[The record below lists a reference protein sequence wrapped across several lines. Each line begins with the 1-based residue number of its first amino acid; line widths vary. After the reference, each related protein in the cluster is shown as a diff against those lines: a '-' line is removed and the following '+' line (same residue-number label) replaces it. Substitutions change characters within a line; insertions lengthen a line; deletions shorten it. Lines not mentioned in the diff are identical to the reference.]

1 MIMKENDVLCFLAKD
16 RTKQVVD
23 FINETE
29 HNCAYLRK
37 SRKDREAELR
47 GEDVLKRHREI
58 LENLAKQMGK
68 KIDKFYHEVV
78 SGESISCREE
88 MQKLLSD
95 VETGYWDNVFVVEV
109 ERLARG
115 DTKDQGLVAETFKY
129 SNTKIITP
137 MKTYNPSDPNDE
149 EYFEF
154 GLFMSRR
161 EYKTIN
167 RRLNAGRISS
177 VNEGKF
183 VGNIPPYGYD
193 RVKIENAKGF
203 TLKPNPE
210 EAKIVQFIFDKYAN
224 TDISICGLARLL
236 NEMNV
241 KTRKGKQWCLSTV
254 KDLLDNPVY
263 VGIVRWNSRKA
274 VKKCLDGE
282 IIITRPRNTGDDV
295 IYSNGIHEHLITD
308 ELYFKVQE
316 KRKQIPKNVNI
327 DYSLKNPFAGLLFC
341 EKCGKPLTRRP
352 YNNPKLETG
361 LICTTKGC
369 NNIFSKFKYVE
380 EKILIGIKDILES
393 YPLDNLDNSK
403 FFDNEASH
411 LKKLIDMKEVEIVK
425 VQDKQNIIFEAY
437 EDGTYTKQMFM
448 TRNDSINKEFKEL
461 HKALSNLKVQLEE
474 IEKKST
480 EYLDFLPKLKNAL
493 DLYTLDTITI
503 TQKNKMLSELIEKI
517 TYLKT
522 TPARKKDSDPYNF
535 TIKIYLKLPEK

>member
-1 MIMKENDVLCFLAKD
+1 MKENDVLHYLAKD
-16 RTKQVVD
+16 RTKEVVN

-47 GEDVLKRHREI
+47 GEDVLKRHHEI
-58 LENLAKQMGK
+58 LDNLAKQMGK
-68 KIDKFYHEVV
+68 KIDKVYPEVV
-78 SGESISCREE
+78 SGESISDREE

-115 DTKDQGLVAETFKY
+115 DTRDQGLVAETFKY
-129 SNTKIITP
+129 SNTKIVTP

-177 VNEGKF
+177 INEGKF

-203 TLKPNPE
+203 TLKPNDE
-210 EAKIVQFIFDKYAN
+210 EAKIVQLIFEKYAN
-224 TDISICGLARLL
+224 TDISISGLARLL

-241 KTRKGKQWCLSTV
+241 KSRKGKEWSLSTV
-254 KDLLDNPVY
+254 KDLLCNPVY
-263 VGIVRWNSRKA
+263 VGILRWNNRKA

-282 IIITRPRNTGDDV
+282 IITTRPRNNGDDV

-308 ELYFKVQE
+308 ELYLKAQE
-316 KRKQIPKNVNI
+316 KRKRLQKNVKI

-352 YNNPKLETG
+352 YTNPKMETG
-361 LICTTKGC
+361 LICTTKDC
-369 NNIFSKFKYVE
+369 NNIYSKFKYVE
-380 EKILIGIKDILES
+380 EKILIGIKDVLES
-393 YPLDNLDNSK
+393 YPLENSNNSK
-403 FFDNEASH
+403 FFKNEASH
-411 LKKLIDMKEVEIVK
+411 LKTLIDMKEIEITK
-425 VQDKQNIIFEAY
+425 VQNKQDIIFEAY
-437 EDGTYTKQMFM
+437 EDGTYTKEMFIK
-448 TRNDSINKEFKEL
+448 RNNSIDKEL
-461 HKALSNLKVQLEE
+461 REMNKVLNNLKSQLNAIEE
-474 IEKKST
+474 KST
-480 EYLDFLPKLKNAL
+480 EYLEFLPKLKNAL
-493 DLYTLDTITI
+493 DLYTVDTTTI

-522 TPARKKDSDPYNF
+522 TPAIKKNSDPYDF